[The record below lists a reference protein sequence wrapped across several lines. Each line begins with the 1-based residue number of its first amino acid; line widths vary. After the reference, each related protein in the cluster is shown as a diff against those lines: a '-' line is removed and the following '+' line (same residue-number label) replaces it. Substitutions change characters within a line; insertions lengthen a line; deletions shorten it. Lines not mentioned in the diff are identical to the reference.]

1 MHVRVNVEMNTR
13 ETPPTIDDT
22 APANAVRQ
30 RYPEKRVVVALPPKR
45 ISFQLRSAATA
56 SSTKGRRVLSKS
68 QLPSRV
74 LDSEGYVL
82 NRPQSWNRGY
92 LVSTECGSARA
103 GPAAGLHKLTD
114 L

>member
-1 MHVRVNVEMNTR
+1 MLSLAGTR
-13 ETPPTIDDT
+13 IL
-22 APANAVRQ
+22 R
-30 RYPEKRVVVALPPKR
+30 KREPLVKR
-45 ISFQLRSAATA
+45 ISSRLRSAPTA

>member
-1 MHVRVNVEMNTR
+1 MLSLAGTR
-13 ETPPTIDDT
+13 IL
-22 APANAVRQ
+22 R
-30 RYPEKRVVVALPPKR
+30 KREPLVKR
-45 ISFQLRSAATA
+45 ISSRLRSAPTA

-92 LVSTECGSARA
+92 LVSPECGSARA